1 MLEILHDNI
10 FAEVAALLILAS
22 VVGLTGMLLRLP
34 LIMSFI
40 IVGIL
45 AGPSGFGLVTGTEEI
60 ELLSE
65 LGIAVLL
72 FLVGLKLDLQLI
84 RSIGKVSLIA
94 GLAQILL
101 TGIAGLAIALLFE
114 LPLLVAGFV
123 AVAMTFSSTIIVV
136 KLLSDRREIDSM
148 HGRIALGILIVQ
160 DLVVVLVM
168 LVLSA
173 IDAGTAAANP
183 WFGVVRMI
191 GFALILM
198 LVLALFMRYAADRV
212 LQRVARSPE
221 LLVTFAIAWAAFI
234 AAAGDSFG
242 FSKELGGLLAGVSLA
257 STHYKDAI
265 STRLTSMRDFLLL
278 FFFIVL
284 GAQLELGAIHSQWP
298 TAVVLSVFVLIGK
311 PLIVMS
317 VMAWLGY
324 RKRTGFMAGLV
335 LAQISEFSLILIAMG
350 QGLGH
355 LNEATMSL
363 VTLIGL
369 VTIALST
376 YLIHNANTLY
386 GYLEP
391 WLSRFERQTPH
402 REQADMNLP
411 AGQHYDVVLF
421 GLGRYGS
428 AMYERLHEAGQKVLG
443 IDFDPD
449 NVRNWQRQNIPAMYG
464 DMADPD
470 FIAHLPLAGARW
482 VIAATPVVS
491 AALTHND
498 PRRILVESL
507 KDQGF
512 SGRIAVAAQ
521 HAHDAG
527 SLREKGADL
536 ILMPFVDA
544 ADQAADLV
552 LGRQHRAPV
561 PASPIVDQDT
571 AADSGEFLYGN
582 DSSPAD

>member
-1 MLEILHDNI
+1 MELLHDNL
-10 FAEVAALLILAS
+10 FTQVAALLILAS
-22 VVGLTGMLLRLP
+22 VVGLLGMLLRQP
-34 LIMSFI
+34 LLMAFI
-40 IVGIL
+40 VVGIL
-45 AGPSGFGLVTGTEEI
+45 AGPSGFNIVAADAEI

-84 RSIGKVSLIA
+84 RSIGTVSAIA
-94 GLAQILL
+94 GLSQILL
-101 TGIAGLAIALLFE
+101 TGVIGLVITLAFNLSW
-114 LPLLVAGFV
+114 LVAGFV
-123 AVAMTFSSTIIVV
+123 AVAITFSSTIIVV
-136 KLLSDRREIDSM
+136 KMLSDRREIDAM

-160 DLVVVLVM
+160 DLVVVLLM

-173 IDAGTAAANP
+173 VDASTGAASP
-183 WFGVVRMI
+183 WAGALRLLAFAVVLGGVLTV
-191 GFALILM
+191 
-198 LVLALFMRYAADRV
+198 FMRYIAQPL
-212 LQRVARSPE
+212 LQRIARSPE
-221 LLVTFAIAWAAFI
+221 LLVTFAIGWAAFI
-234 AAAGDSFG
+234 AAAADSFG

-284 GAQLELGAIHSQWP
+284 GARLELDALHAQWA
-298 TAVVLSVFVLIGK
+298 TAAVLSLFVLIGK

-350 QGLGH
+350 QNLGH
-355 LNEATMSL
+355 LDESTMSL
-363 VTLIGL
+363 ITLVGL
-369 VTIALST
+369 VTIAVSS
-376 YLIHNANTLY
+376 YFIQNANTLY
-386 GYLEP
+386 AWLEP
-391 WLSRFERQTPH
+391 WLSRFERPTPN
-402 REQADMNLP
+402 REQDDVSLP
-411 AGQHYDVVLF
+411 ANQRYDIILF

-428 AMYERLHEAGQKVLG
+428 AMYERLHAAGCKVLG

-449 NVRNWQRQNIPAMYG
+449 NVRKWQRQGIPAMYG

-470 FIAHLPLAGARW
+470 FIAHLPLTGSRW

-498 PRRILVESL
+498 PRRILIEAL
-507 KDQGF
+507 KDHGY

-521 HAHDAG
+521 HSHDAER
-527 SLREKGADL
+527 LRDKGAHL

-552 LGRQHRAPV
+552 LGRQHRPPV
-561 PASPIVDQDT
+561 PEYIDEDSDKALEDT
-571 AADSGEFLYGN
+571 GLES
-582 DSSPAD
+582 